1 MVMAN
6 TTKKNKLWIFLV
18 MGILA
23 LALLVTLWFIPDK
36 QETVK
41 SQENKDYHEKI
52 VDQKRYTYDS
62 SIVSILFMGIDT
74 KDSEKLGQAD
84 MLDLVLLNRDQET
97 MQVVS
102 ISRDTMTKIHLF
114 DVEHHSLGWDTQHLA
129 LAYTYGDSHQNG
141 ATLTRQAVSKLLLD
155 VPIVH
160 FAAMDLGKLPLV
172 QEIVGQLEV
181 VVPNDSLVDMEPA
194 WQTGNKIILTKD
206 NVETFVR
213 TRDIEQDYSNQDRM
227 ERQKA
232 YLNAYME
239 KMKQMLSENFEKTV
253 GVLYN
258 VCKQMTTN
266 ITIENVEAFA
276 NMLLTYTYDEKA
288 DFMTL
293 PGTNQT
299 TEVHDEFIVDQP
311 ALEKFV
317 LDLFYKEEN

>member
-6 TTKKNKLWIFLV
+6 TTKKNKPWIFLV
-18 MGILA
+18 IGILA
-23 LALLVTLWFIPDK
+23 LALLVTLWFIPEK
-36 QETVK
+36 QEEVK
-41 SQENKDYHEKI
+41 SQDNQDYHEKI
-52 VDQKRYTYDS
+52 VDGKRYTYDS

-74 KDSEKLGQAD
+74 KDPDKLGQAD

-114 DVEHHSLGWDTQHLA
+114 DVEHHSLGWEKQHLA
-129 LAYTYGDSHQNG
+129 LAYTYGDSHKNG
-141 ATLTRQAVSKLLLD
+141 AMLTSQAVSKLLLD
-155 VPIVH
+155 IPIVH
-160 FAAMDLGKLPLV
+160 FLAMDLSQLSV
-172 QEIVGQLEV
+172 VHDVVGTLEV
-181 VVPNDSLVDMEPA
+181 VVPNDSLVDVEPS
-194 WQTGNKIILTKD
+194 WQAGTIITLTKD
-206 NVETFVR
+206 TVETFVR
-213 TRDIEQDYSNQDRM
+213 RRDIEEDYSNVERM

-232 YLNAYME
+232 YMNAYME
-239 KMKQMLSENFEKTV
+239 KVKKMLSENFEKTV

-299 TEVHDEFIVDQP
+299 TDVHDEFIVDQP